1 MIKLKH
7 LAVLLFLLSLLAY
20 PLLIAK
26 ASDPFDELSLRVGLD
41 AKSFPDFSQEDLEVS
56 IKLLSEELGKE
67 IGIQT
72 TITVYDDIKA
82 MRTDF
87 QQGIINFVVA
97 SSILL
102 VTQFDTQQFT
112 DGFRFVRADSTPD
125 QVLVLSQ
132 KKYGKTDLKN
142 FLGKRLVLAKSDP
155 MTELYMD
162 YLARRTFK
170 QGYQKSFKE
179 MPREKKT
186 HQLIL
191 KLFFNQADITCVY
204 YNAYQTAID
213 LNPQLEE
220 QLQIIAHTDNIPQGA
235 GFFHKDV
242 PLEFRE
248 SVITQ
253 VLKLARYTRGQQLL
267 QLFKSDVAVRS
278 NTVDLLSTKKFYEA
292 YRRLVSGK

>member
-1 MIKLKH
+1 MITLKH
-7 LAVLLFLLSLLAY
+7 LATLVFSLSLLIY
-20 PLLIAK
+20 PLLMVK
-26 ASDPFDELSLRVGLD
+26 ASDPFAEPSLRVGLD
-41 AKSFPDFSQEDLEVS
+41 AKSFPDFSQEDLEIS

-82 MRTDF
+82 MHTDF
-87 QQGIINFVVA
+87 QQGTINFVVA

-102 VTQFDTQQFT
+102 VTNFNNQQLS
-112 DGFRFVRADSTPD
+112 DGFRFVRADNSSD

-132 KKYGKTDLKN
+132 KKYGKTDFKN

-179 MPREKKT
+179 IPREKNAT
-186 HQLIL
+186 QLIL

-235 GFFHKDV
+235 GFFHKNV
-242 PLEFRE
+242 PAAFRE

-253 VLKLARYTRGQQLL
+253 VLKLSSYARGQQLL
-267 QLFKSDVAVRS
+267 QLFKSDEAVRS
-278 NTVDLLSTKKFYEA
+278 SAIDLVSTQKLYEA
-292 YRRLVSGK
+292 YHQLVSGK